1 MEDIVRKCNPILNL
15 LKFISNKKILSE
27 VIVICC
33 NQVCN
38 QTLSIRQLM
47 QERERERERE
57 RENASHKVIS
67 WNKSLDCVKHRKFNI
82 IFSTFLYI
90 YFHLNIKFNNYGSY

>member
-1 MEDIVRKCNPILNL
+1 MKFKYLFDDITIHIWYLGNFVSMEDIVRKCNPILNL

-47 QERERERERE
+47 QERERERERMP
-57 RENASHKVIS
+57 
-67 WNKSLDCVKHRKFNI
+67 F
-82 IFSTFLYI
+82 
-90 YFHLNIKFNNYGSY
+90 IK